1 VGSPVGRDVRR
12 GPGAGLFR
20 GFRVGDRVVHKTF
33 GEGLIVEVRD
43 RDGFEVLEIA
53 FPEGIRRLTS
63 LYPLEPL
70 RRAPRGG
77 RAEPA
82 PASVPSESRAS
93 GLELTPRGQFR
104 IGAGAEELLQ
114 RLLIGPFDRLREHEV
129 RLRAERYSLH
139 RGFDRLLCL
148 DHLHDVQKYEHQVQ
162 ACMTAL
168 RRMRGRALLADEV
181 GLGKTIEAGLVLKE
195 YLLRG
200 LVQRALV
207 LVPASLVEQWDQEL
221 RRKFDLEFAILK
233 HGTAWWEE
241 PLLLASMDTAK
252 LLRHRD
258 KVAAAAFDLVIVD
271 EAHRLKNQ
279 KTLAWKF
286 LDRLAPRYLLLL
298 TATPV
303 QNDLHELYNLVQLLR
318 PGLLGTYR
326 TFGRE
331 FMRRG
336 DRRMPQNTGRL
347 ATLLGETMV
356 RTTRAST
363 SIRFPKRDVTNV
375 LFDLTESE
383 RALYDDVTKLI
394 RRLVQGQR
402 ESRRGAIK
410 LTLLTLQ
417 KEIGSSSFAAAP
429 TLAKLLQRDGMAP
442 FRADVEA
449 LWRTARGIET
459 NAKFAGLET
468 IVGSSREKV
477 VVFTQFRAT
486 LEFIARSLRA
496 RGIRVSTFH
505 GAMSLREKEE
515 AIGQFRDR
523 ARVLVSTE
531 AGGEGRNL
539 QFCHILVNY
548 DLPWNPMRIEQRI
561 GRLHRLGQEHDVHV
575 FNFTARHTVEA
586 YVLDIVHEK
595 INMFRSVIGDLDM
608 VLGPYAEAGSF
619 EDAVFSIWAHARGE
633 RDLDREF
640 NKLGAALLVGRKRYE
655 AVEELDRRLLDGL
668 SSNDDPTP

>member
-1 VGSPVGRDVRR
+1 MGAPVSRDGGHPRSP
-12 GPGAGLFR
+12 
-20 GFRVGDRVVHKTF
+20 GFRVGDRVVHRAF
-33 GEGLIVEVRD
+33 GEGLIVEVRE

-53 FPEGIRRLTS
+53 FADGIRRLTS
-63 LYPLEPL
+63 LYPLEP
-70 RRAPRGG
+70 ARGG
-77 RAEPA
+77 GRSVAAATAPA
-82 PASVPSESRAS
+82 PAAISLRL
-93 GLELTPRGQFR
+93 GLEIPGRGQFR
-104 IGAGAEELLQ
+104 LAPGANELFQ
-114 RLLIGPFDRLREHEV
+114 RLLVGPYDGPRDHEIRLQV
-129 RLRAERYSLH
+129 ERYSLH
-139 RGFDRLLCL
+139 RGFGRLLCVDRL
-148 DHLHDVQKYEHQVQ
+148 RDVQKYEHQVQ
-162 ACMTAL
+162 ACITVL

-200 LVQRALV
+200 LVQRALI

-258 KVAAAAFDLVIVD
+258 KVAAASFDLVVVD

-347 ATLLGETMV
+347 ATLLSETMI

-363 SIRFPKRDVTNV
+363 SIRFPKREVANI
-375 LFDLTESE
+375 LFDLSDAE
-383 RALYDDVTKLI
+383 RALYDDVTRLV
-394 RRLVQGQR
+394 RRLVQGNR
-402 ESRRGAIK
+402 ETRRGAIK

-417 KEIGSSSFAAAP
+417 KEIGSSSFAAVS
-429 TLAKLLQRDGMAP
+429 TLTKLLER
-442 FRADVEA
+442 EA
-449 LWRTARGIET
+449 GATRGELTALVQAARGIEA
-459 NAKFAGLET
+459 NAKFEGIRKILAG
-468 IVGSSREKV
+468 SRDKF

-486 LEFIARSLRA
+486 LEFLARSLRA
-496 RGIRVSTFH
+496 MGVKVSVFH
-505 GAMSLREKEE
+505 GALSLREKEA
-515 AIGQFRDR
+515 AIAQFRER
-523 ARVLVSTE
+523 SRVLVSTE

-539 QFCHILVNY
+539 QFCHLLVNY

-561 GRLHRLGQEHDVHV
+561 GRLHRLGQTHDVRV
-575 FNFTARHTVEA
+575 FNFTARGTVES
-586 YVLDIVHEK
+586 YVLEIVHEK
-595 INMFRSVIGDLDM
+595 INLFRTVIGDLDM
-608 VLGPYAEAGSF
+608 VLGPFAEAGSF
-619 EDAVFSIWAHARGE
+619 EDAVFRIWANARGD
-633 RDLDREF
+633 RDLEREF
-640 NKLGAALLVGRKRYE
+640 GKLGAALLVGRKRYD
-655 AVEELDRRLLDGL
+655 AVEDLDRRLLDGL
-668 SSNDDPTP
+668 SDARK

>member
-1 VGSPVGRDVRR
+1 MTGDRSRTT
-12 GPGAGLFR
+12 AA
-20 GFRVGDRVVHKTF
+20 FRVGDRVQHREF
-33 GEGLIVEVRD
+33 GEGLIVEVRE

-53 FPEGIRRLTS
+53 FPNGIRRLTS
-63 LYPLEPL
+63 LYPLEP
-70 RRAPRGG
+70 ARGAG
-77 RAEPA
+77 RARSQPA
-82 PASVPSESRAS
+82 LSVAATVVPQMPGLAPPARA
-93 GLELTPRGQFR
+93 QFR
-104 IGAGAEELLQ
+104 VAAGSEDLYR
-114 RLLIGPFDRLREHEV
+114 RLLTGPYDDPREHEL
-129 RLRAERYSLH
+129 RLRVERFSLH

-148 DHLHDVQKYEHQVQ
+148 DMVHDVQKYEHQIQ
-162 ACMTAL
+162 ACMSVL
-168 RRMRGRALLADEV
+168 RRLRGRALLADEV
-181 GLGKTIEAGLVLKE
+181 GLGKTIEAGMILKE

-200 LVQRALV
+200 LVQRALI

-221 RRKFDLEFAILK
+221 RRKFDLEFAVLK

-258 KVAAAAFDLVIVD
+258 KVAAASFDLVVVD

-303 QNDLHELYNLVQLLR
+303 QNDLHELYNLVQLVR

-347 ATLLGETMV
+347 AALLSETMI

-363 SIRFPKRDVTNV
+363 SIRFPRRDVTNV
-375 LFDLTESE
+375 MFDLSPPE
-383 RALYDDVTKLI
+383 RELYDNVTRFV
-394 RRLVQGQR
+394 RRVLHAHR
-402 ESRRGAIK
+402 EPRRGAIK

-417 KEIGSSSFAAAP
+417 KELGSSTFAAVP
-429 TLAKLLQRDGMAP
+429 TLGKLLAREGPGLERSEMEELLRAARAIEANAKLEGLVKLVQGSRD
-442 FRADVEA
+442 
-449 LWRTARGIET
+449 
-459 NAKFAGLET
+459 KFV
-468 IVGSSREKV
+468 I
-477 VVFTQFRAT
+477 FTQFRAT
-486 LEFIARSLRA
+486 LEYLSRSLRA
-496 RGIRVSTFH
+496 LGIKVALFH
-505 GAMSLREKEE
+505 GALSLREKEA

-523 ARVLVSTE
+523 ARVLISTE

-539 QFCHILVNY
+539 QFCHLLVNY

-561 GRLHRLGQEHDVHV
+561 GRLHRLGQTHDVHV
-575 FNFTARHTVEA
+575 FNFSARNTVEA
-586 YVLDIVHEK
+586 YVLQIVHEK
-595 INMFRSVIGDLDM
+595 INMFRTVIGDLDM
-608 VLGPYAEAGSF
+608 VMGPYAEAGTF
-619 EDAVFSIWAHARGE
+619 EDAVFRIWAAARGE

-640 NKLGAALLVGRKRYE
+640 GKLGTALLVGRKRYE
-655 AVEELDRRLLDGL
+655 SVEELDRQLLDEVDHNG
-668 SSNDDPTP
+668 S

>member
-1 VGSPVGRDVRR
+1 MGARLSRDGGHPRSP
-12 GPGAGLFR
+12 
-20 GFRVGDRVVHKTF
+20 GFRVGDRVLHRSF
-33 GEGLIVEVRD
+33 GEGLIVEVRE

-53 FPEGIRRLTS
+53 FANGIRRLTS
-63 LYPLEPL
+63 LYPLEP
-70 RRAPRGG
+70 ARGG
-77 RAEPA
+77 GRSGASGVAVSA
-82 PASVPSESRAS
+82 PAAASVRL
-93 GLELTPRGQFR
+93 GLDLPTRGQFR
-104 IGAGAEELLQ
+104 VAPGAEDLVH
-114 RLLIGPFDRLREHEV
+114 RLLEGPYDDPREHEI
-129 RLRAERYSLH
+129 RLRVERYSLH
-139 RGFDRLLCL
+139 RGFDKLLCL
-148 DHLHDVQKYEHQVQ
+148 DRLHDVKQYEHQVQ
-162 ACMTAL
+162 ACATVL

-200 LVQRALV
+200 LVQRALI

-258 KVAAAAFDLVIVD
+258 KVAAASFDLVVVD

-303 QNDLHELYNLVQLLR
+303 QNDLHELYNIVQLLR

-347 ATLLGETMV
+347 ANLLSETMI

-363 SIRFPKRDVTNV
+363 SIRFPRREVANI
-375 LFDLTESE
+375 LFDQSPPERDLYES
-383 RALYDDVTKLI
+383 VTRLV
-394 RRLVQGQR
+394 RRLIQSQK
-402 ESRRGAIK
+402 EIPRGAIK

-417 KEIGSSSFAAAP
+417 KEIGSSTFAAVS
-429 TLAKLLQRDGMAP
+429 TLGKLHARETPGPARTELESLLSKA
-442 FRADVEA
+442 RA
-449 LWRTARGIET
+449 IET
-459 NAKFAGLET
+459 NAKFEGIQKL
-468 IVGSSREKV
+468 VGSTRDKF

-486 LEFIARSLRA
+486 LEFLARSLRA
-496 RGIRVSTFH
+496 LGVKVAVFH
-505 GAMSLREKEE
+505 GALSLREKEA
-515 AIGQFRDR
+515 AIAQFRDR

-561 GRLHRLGQEHDVHV
+561 GRLHRLGQTHDVHV
-575 FNFTARHTVEA
+575 FNFTARNTVEN
-586 YVLDIVHEK
+586 YVLEIVHEK
-595 INMFRSVIGDLDM
+595 INLFRSVIGDLDM
-608 VLGPYAEAGSF
+608 VLGPYSEAGSF
-619 EDAVFSIWAHARGE
+619 EDAVFNIWANARGD
-633 RDLDREF
+633 RDLEREF
-640 NKLGAALLVGRKRYE
+640 GKLGAALLVGRKRYE
-655 AVEELDRRLLDGL
+655 AVEDLDRKLLDGL
-668 SSNDDPTP
+668 GNGES

>member
-1 VGSPVGRDVRR
+1 MSRDGSAAR
-12 GPGAGLFR
+12 AS
-20 GFRVGDRVVHKTF
+20 GFRVGDRVVHKAF
-33 GEGLIVEVRD
+33 GEGLIVEVRE

-53 FPEGIRRLTS
+53 FADGIRRLTS
-63 LYPLEPL
+63 LYPLEL
-70 RRAPRGG
+70 ARGG
-77 RAEPA
+77 GRTAGA
-82 PASVPSESRAS
+82 VPVAAQPVRL
-93 GLELTPRGQFR
+93 GLELPSRGQFR
-104 IGAGAEELLQ
+104 IAPGAEELFQ
-114 RLLIGPFDRLREHEV
+114 RLLVGPYDDARDHDIRLRV
-129 RLRAERYSLH
+129 ERYTLH

-148 DHLHDVQKYEHQVQ
+148 DRLRDVQKYDHQVQ
-162 ACMTAL
+162 ACKTVL
-168 RRMRGRALLADEV
+168 RRMRGRSLLADEV

-200 LVQRALV
+200 LVQRALI

-258 KVAAAAFDLVIVD
+258 KVAAASFDLVVVD

-347 ATLLGETMV
+347 ANLLSETMI

-363 SIRFPKRDVTNV
+363 SIRFPKRDVTNI
-375 LFDLTESE
+375 LFDLTGPE
-383 RALYDDVTKLI
+383 RDLYDSVTRLV
-394 RRLVQGQR
+394 RRLVQGHR
-402 ESRRGAIK
+402 ETRRGAIK

-417 KEIGSSSFAAAP
+417 KEIGSSSFAAVP
-429 TLAKLLQRDGMAP
+429 TLAKLMARETP
-442 FRADVEA
+442 GQARTELEA
-449 LWRTARGIET
+449 LVHGARAIEA
-459 NAKFAGLET
+459 NAKFEGIRK
-468 IVGSSREKV
+468 IVESSRDKF

-486 LEFIARSLRA
+486 LEFLARSLRGMGVKVA
-496 RGIRVSTFH
+496 VFH
-505 GAMSLREKEE
+505 GALSLREKEA
-515 AIGQFRDR
+515 AIAQFRDR

-539 QFCHILVNY
+539 QFCHLLVNY

-561 GRLHRLGQEHDVHV
+561 GRLHRLGQTHDVRV
-575 FNFTARHTVEA
+575 FNFTARSTVEA
-586 YVLDIVHEK
+586 YVLEIVHEK

-619 EDAVFSIWAHARGE
+619 EDAVFNIWANAKGE

-640 NKLGAALLVGRKRYE
+640 GKLGAALLVGRKRYE
-655 AVEELDRRLLDGL
+655 AVEELDGKLLDGL
-668 SSNDDPTP
+668 SDGDA

>member
-1 VGSPVGRDVRR
+1 VTREGGRARF
-12 GPGAGLFR
+12 P
-20 GFRVGDRVVHKTF
+20 GFRVGDRVLHKSF
-33 GEGLIVEVRD
+33 GEGLIVEVRE

-53 FPEGIRRLTS
+53 FPDGIRRLTS
-63 LYPLEPL
+63 LYPLE
-70 RRAPRGG
+70 AARGAG
-77 RAEPA
+77 RAATA
-82 PASVPSESRAS
+82 PSLAAAAAFGTGGAAGPPPTRA
-93 GLELTPRGQFR
+93 RFR
-104 IGAGAEELLQ
+104 IAAGAEELYQ
-114 RLLIGPFDRLREHEV
+114 RLLTGPYDDPREHET
-129 RLRAERYSLH
+129 RLRVERFTLH
-139 RGFDRLLCL
+139 RGFDRLLSL
-148 DHLHDVQKYEHQVQ
+148 DRLHDVQHYEHQIQ
-162 ACMTAL
+162 ACMAVL
-168 RRMRGRALLADEV
+168 RRLRGRALLADEV
-181 GLGKTIEAGLVLKE
+181 GLGKTIEAGMILKE

-200 LVQRALV
+200 LVQRVLV

-221 RRKFDLEFAILK
+221 RRKFDLEFALLE
-233 HGTAWWEE
+233 HGTPWWEE

-258 KVAAAAFDLVIVD
+258 KVAAASFDLVIVD

-347 ATLLGETMV
+347 AALLSETMI

-375 LFDLTESE
+375 VFDLTREE
-383 RALYDDVTKLI
+383 RELYEQVTRFVRRAL
-394 RRLVQGQR
+394 QPHR
-402 ESRRGAIK
+402 ESGRGALK

-417 KEIGSSSFAAAP
+417 KEIGSSSFAAVS
-429 TLAKLLQRDGMAP
+429 TLAKLLAREAP
-442 FRADVEA
+442 GPG
-449 LWRTARGIET
+449 RTELEGLLRHARSIERNAKWEGIE
-459 NAKFAGLET
+459 K
-468 IVGSSREKV
+468 IVKSSRDKV

-486 LEFIARSLRA
+486 LEFLARALR
-496 RGIRVSTFH
+496 GMGVKVSVFH
-505 GAMSLREKEE
+505 GALTLREKEA
-515 AIGQFRDR
+515 AIGLFRDR
-523 ARVLVSTE
+523 ARVLLSTE

-539 QFCHILVNY
+539 QFCHLLVNY

-561 GRLHRLGQEHDVHV
+561 GRLHRLGQTHDVHV
-575 FNFTARHTVEA
+575 FNFTARNTVES
-586 YVLDIVHEK
+586 YVLQIVHEK
-595 INMFRSVIGDLDM
+595 INLFRAVIGDLEM

-619 EDAVFSIWAHARGE
+619 EDAVFRIWAAARGE
-633 RDLDREF
+633 KDLDREF
-640 NKLGAALLVGRKRYE
+640 GRLGAALLVGRKRYE
-655 AVEELDRRLLDGL
+655 SVEELERRLLDDVGH
-668 SSNDDPTP
+668 DER

>member
-1 VGSPVGRDVRR
+1 MSRSGGRLGSM
-12 GPGAGLFR
+12 
-20 GFRVGDRVVHKTF
+20 GFRVGDRVLHRAF

-53 FPEGIRRLTS
+53 FADGIRRLTS
-63 LYPLEPL
+63 LYPLEP
-70 RRAPRGG
+70 ARGAG
-77 RAEPA
+77 RAQSA
-82 PASVPSESRAS
+82 PAVSAAS
-93 GLELTPRGQFR
+93 AAPTIPLGAELPTRGSFR
-104 IGAGAEELLQ
+104 IAPGAEELFG
-114 RLLIGPFDRLREHEV
+114 RLATGPYDTARDHEIRLRV
-129 RLRAERYSLH
+129 ERYALH
-139 RGFDRLLCL
+139 RGFGRLLCIDRL
-148 DHLHDVQKYEHQVQ
+148 RDVQKYEHQIQ
-162 ACMTAL
+162 AAITVL
-168 RRMRGRALLADEV
+168 RRLRGRALLADEV

-200 LVQRALV
+200 LVQRALI

-221 RRKFDLEFAILK
+221 RRKFDLEFAVLK
-233 HGTAWWEE
+233 HGTPWWEE

-258 KVAAAAFDLVIVD
+258 KVAAASFDLVVVD

-347 ATLLGETMV
+347 ATLLGETMI

-363 SIRFPKRDVTNV
+363 SIRFPKREVTNV
-375 LFDLTESE
+375 LFDLSE
-383 RALYDDVTKLI
+383 PEREIYDDVTRLVRKLI
-394 RRLVQGQR
+394 HSQR

-417 KEIGSSSFAAAP
+417 KEIGSSSFAAIP
-429 TLAKLLQRDGMAP
+429 TLGKLLAREGP
-442 FRADVEA
+442 G
-449 LWRTARGIET
+449 TARVELGLLLRRARAIDV
-459 NAKFAGLET
+459 NAKFEGIAGLLA
-468 IVGSSREKV
+468 SSREKV
-477 VVFTQFRAT
+477 VIFTQFRAT
-486 LEFIARSLRA
+486 LEFLARSLRA
-496 RGIRVSTFH
+496 MGIRTAVFH
-505 GAMSLREKEE
+505 GALSLREKEG
-515 AIGQFRDR
+515 AIAQFRDR

-539 QFCHILVNY
+539 QFCHFLVNY

-561 GRLHRLGQEHDVHV
+561 GRLHRLGQTHDVRV
-575 FNFTARHTVEA
+575 FNFSARNTVEA
-586 YVLDIVHEK
+586 YVLEIVHEK
-595 INMFRSVIGDLDM
+595 INLFRSVIGDLDM

-619 EDAVFSIWAHARGE
+619 EDAVFNIWANARGE
-633 RDLDREF
+633 RDVEREF
-640 NKLGAALLVGRKRYE
+640 GKLGTALLVGRKRYDT
-655 AVEELDRRLLDGL
+655 VEELDRKLLDGL
-668 SSNDDPTP
+668 DNGDP

>member
-1 VGSPVGRDVRR
+1 MGPPVSRDGRRVA
-12 GPGAGLFR
+12 GAGLFR

-70 RRAPRGG
+70 RRGTRPAGAETPPTVLGPRPG
-77 RAEPA
+77 
-82 PASVPSESRAS
+82 
-93 GLELTPRGQFR
+93 GLELTPRAEFR
-104 IGAGAEELLQ
+104 IGAGAEDLLQ
-114 RLLIGPFDRLREHEV
+114 RIVDGPYDGARAHEV
-129 RLRAERYSLH
+129 RLRTERYTLH

-148 DHLHDVQKYEHQVQ
+148 EHLHDVQQYEHQVQ
-162 ACMTAL
+162 ACMTVL
-168 RRMRGRALLADEV
+168 RRMRGRSLLADEV

-258 KVAAAAFDLVIVD
+258 KVAAAAFDLVVVD

-331 FMRRG
+331 YMRRG

-347 ATLLGETMV
+347 ATLLGETMI

-363 SIRFPKRDVTNV
+363 SIRFPKRQVQNV
-375 LFDLTESE
+375 IFDLSE
-383 RALYDDVTKLI
+383 PERRLYDDVTRLI
-394 RRLVQGQR
+394 RRLVQSPG

-429 TLAKLLQRDGMAP
+429 TLAKLMQRDGLAP
-442 FRADVEA
+442 LRSEFEA
-449 LWRTARGIET
+449 LWRTARSIDS
-459 NAKFAGLET
+459 NAKFEGLAK
-468 IVGSSREKV
+468 IIASSRDKIV
-477 VVFTQFRAT
+477 IFTQFRAT
-486 LEFIARSLRA
+486 LEFLARSLRA
-496 RGIRVSTFH
+496 GGIRVVTFH
-505 GAMSLREKEE
+505 GALTLREKEA
-515 AIGQFRDR
+515 AIAQFRDR

-539 QFCHILVNY
+539 QFCHVLVNY

-575 FNFTARHTVEA
+575 FNFTARNTVEA

-595 INMFRSVIGDLDM
+595 INLFRSVIGDLDM
-608 VLGPYAEAGSF
+608 VLGPFSEAGTF
-619 EDAVFSIWAHARGE
+619 EDAVFKIWAQARGD
-633 RDLDREF
+633 RDLEREF
-640 NKLGAALLVGRKRYE
+640 GKLGAALLVGRKRFE

-668 SSNDDPTP
+668 SSGDTTT

>member
-1 VGSPVGRDVRR
+1 VLHR
-12 GPGAGLFR
+12 A
-20 GFRVGDRVVHKTF
+20 F
-33 GEGLIVEVRD
+33 GEGLIVEVRE

-53 FPEGIRRLTS
+53 FSNGIRRLTS
-63 LYPLEPL
+63 LYPLEPA
-70 RRAPRGG
+70 RSAGKGSGG
-77 RAEPA
+77 MAVASA
-82 PASVPSESRAS
+82 PAAASVRLGLDLPS
-93 GLELTPRGQFR
+93 RGQFR
-104 IGAGAEELLQ
+104 VAPGAEDLVH
-114 RLLIGPFDRLREHEV
+114 RLLDGPYDDPREHEI
-129 RLRAERYSLH
+129 RLRVERYSLH

-148 DHLHDVQKYEHQVQ
+148 DRLRDVQKYEHQVQ
-162 ACMTAL
+162 ACTTVL
-168 RRMRGRALLADEV
+168 RRMRGRSLLADEV

-200 LVQRALV
+200 LVQRALI

-258 KVAAAAFDLVIVD
+258 KVAAASFDLVVVD

-347 ATLLGETMV
+347 ATLLSETMI

-363 SIRFPKRDVTNV
+363 SIRFPRREVTNV
-375 LFDLTESE
+375 LFDLTPPERELYES
-383 RALYDDVTKLI
+383 VTKLV
-394 RRLVQGQR
+394 RRLIQAQK
-402 ESRRGAIK
+402 ETRRGAIK

-429 TLAKLLQRDGMAP
+429 TIGKLHARELPGAARTELESLLHKA
-442 FRADVEA
+442 RA
-449 LWRTARGIET
+449 IET
-459 NAKFAGLET
+459 NAKFEGIQKILE
-468 IVGSSREKV
+468 SSRDKF

-486 LEFIARSLRA
+486 LEFLARSIRA
-496 RGIRVSTFH
+496 QGVKVAVFH
-505 GAMSLREKEE
+505 GALSLREKEA
-515 AIGQFRDR
+515 AIAQFRDR

-539 QFCHILVNY
+539 QFCHLLVNY

-561 GRLHRLGQEHDVHV
+561 GRLHRLGQTHDVHV
-575 FNFTARHTVEA
+575 FNFTAKNTVEN
-586 YVLDIVHEK
+586 YVLEIVHEK
-595 INMFRSVIGDLDM
+595 INLFRAVLGDLDM
-608 VLGPYAEAGSF
+608 VLGADAEAGSF
-619 EDAVFSIWAHARGE
+619 EDAVFTIWANARGD
-633 RDLDREF
+633 RDLEREF
-640 NKLGAALLVGRKRYE
+640 GKLGAALLVGRKRYE
-655 AVEELDRRLLDGL
+655 AVEDLDRKLLDGVGNGE
-668 SSNDDPTP
+668 S

>member
-1 VGSPVGRDVRR
+1 MTRD
-12 GPGAGLFR
+12 GARARLS
-20 GFRVGDRVVHKTF
+20 GFRVGDRVLHRTF
-33 GEGLIVEVRD
+33 GEGLIVEVRE

-53 FPEGIRRLTS
+53 FPDGIRRLTS
-63 LYPLEPL
+63 LYPLEP
-70 RRAPRGG
+70 ARGAG
-77 RAEPA
+77 RAASPPA
-82 PASVPSESRAS
+82 LAAAAAFGS
-93 GLELTPRGQFR
+93 GLAGGHPSTRARFR
-104 IGAGAEELLQ
+104 IAAGAEELFH
-114 RLLIGPFDRLREHEV
+114 RLLAGPYDDLPDHEMRLRV
-129 RLRAERYSLH
+129 ERFTLH
-139 RGFDRLLCL
+139 RGFDRLLSI
-148 DHLHDVQKYEHQVQ
+148 DRLHDVQHYEHQIQ
-162 ACMTAL
+162 ACITVL
-168 RRMRGRALLADEV
+168 RRLRGRGLLADEV
-181 GLGKTIEAGLVLKE
+181 GLGKTIEAGIILKE

-200 LVQRALV
+200 LVQRALI

-233 HGTAWWEE
+233 HGTSWWEE

-258 KVAAAAFDLVIVD
+258 KVAAASFDLVVVD

-303 QNDLHELYNLVQLLR
+303 QNDLHELYNLVQLVR

-336 DRRMPQNTGRL
+336 DRRMPQNTARL
-347 ATLLGETMV
+347 AALLSETMI

-375 LFDLTESE
+375 VFDLSDEE
-383 RALYDDVTKLI
+383 RALYDQVTRFVRKAL
-394 RRLVQGQR
+394 LANR
-402 ESRRGAIK
+402 ESGRGALK

-429 TLAKLLQRDGMAP
+429 TLAKLLAREGAGAA
-442 FRADVEA
+442 RTELTELVHAARSVE
-449 LWRTARGIET
+449 RS
-459 NAKFAGLET
+459 AKLPGL
-468 IVGSSREKV
+468 VKLLQSSAREKF

-486 LEFIARSLRA
+486 LDFLARTLRA
-496 RGIRVSTFH
+496 MGVKVAVFH
-505 GAMSLREKEE
+505 GALTLREKEA
-515 AIGQFRDR
+515 AIGQFRER
-523 ARVLVSTE
+523 ARVLLSTE

-539 QFCHILVNY
+539 QFCHLLVNY

-561 GRLHRLGQEHDVHV
+561 GRLHRLGQTHDVHV
-575 FNFTARHTVEA
+575 FNFTARNTVEQ
-586 YVLDIVHEK
+586 YVLQIVHEK
-595 INMFRSVIGDLDM
+595 INLFRSVIGDLEM

-619 EDAVFSIWAHARGE
+619 EDAVFRIWATARGE
-633 RDLDREF
+633 KDLDREF
-640 NKLGAALLVGRKRYE
+640 ARLGAALLVGRKRYD
-655 AVEELDRRLLDGL
+655 AVEDLDRRILDNVEG
-668 SSNDDPTP
+668 DER

>member
-1 VGSPVGRDVRR
+1 M
-12 GPGAGLFR
+12 
-20 GFRVGDRVVHKTF
+20 GDRVHHREF
-33 GEGLIVEVRD
+33 GEGLIVEVRE

-53 FPEGIRRLTS
+53 FPDGIRRLTS
-63 LYPLEPL
+63 LYPLEP
-70 RRAPRGG
+70 ARGAG
-77 RAEPA
+77 RARAASAAPGASPPA
-82 PASVPSESRAS
+82 VAPQAGGLAVPAR
-93 GLELTPRGQFR
+93 TQFR
-104 IGAGAEELLQ
+104 IAGGSEELYR
-114 RLLIGPFDRLREHEV
+114 RLLTGPYEGPGHHELRLRI
-129 RLRAERYSLH
+129 ERFALH
-139 RGFDRLLCL
+139 RGFDRLLSL
-148 DHLHDVQKYEHQVQ
+148 DRIHDVQKFEHQIQ
-162 ACMTAL
+162 ACMTTL
-168 RRMRGRALLADEV
+168 RRLRGRALLADEV
-181 GLGKTIEAGLVLKE
+181 GLGKTIEAGLILKE

-200 LVQRALV
+200 LVQRALI

-221 RRKFDLEFAILK
+221 RRKFDLEFAVLK

-258 KVAAAAFDLVIVD
+258 KVAAASFDLVAVD

-347 ATLLGETMV
+347 AALLSETMI

-363 SIRFPKRDVTNV
+363 SIRFPRREVTNV
-375 LFDLTESE
+375 HFDLSPPE
-383 RALYDDVTKLI
+383 RELYENVTRFV
-394 RRLVQGQR
+394 RRVLHAHR
-402 ESRRGAIK
+402 EPRRGAIK

-417 KEIGSSSFAAAP
+417 KELGSSSFAAVP
-429 TLAKLLQRDGMAP
+429 TLGKLLAREGPGLDRSDMEELL
-442 FRADVEA
+442 RA
-449 LWRTARGIET
+449 ARSIET
-459 NAKFAGLET
+459 NAKLEG
-468 IVGSSREKV
+468 IVKLLEGSREKF

-486 LEFIARSLRA
+486 LEFLARSLRHL
-496 RGIRVSTFH
+496 GIKVAVFH
-505 GAMSLREKEE
+505 GALSLREKEA

-539 QFCHILVNY
+539 QFCHLLVNY

-561 GRLHRLGQEHDVHV
+561 GRLHRLGQNHDVHV
-575 FNFTARHTVEA
+575 FNFTARNTVEA
-586 YVLDIVHEK
+586 YVVQIVHEK
-595 INMFRSVIGDLDM
+595 INLFRTVIGDLDM

-619 EDAVFSIWAHARGE
+619 EDAVFRIWTTARGD
-633 RDLDREF
+633 RDLEREF
-640 NKLGAALLVGRKRYE
+640 GRLGTALLVGRKRYE
-655 AVEELDRRLLDGL
+655 AVEELDRRLLDEVDQGG
-668 SSNDDPTP
+668 S